1 MSINTITHADRL
13 VDFNHRNR
21 ETITADRLTKAR
33 RHQANQQ
40 FRVLSTDEKISNNDT
55 WLTRY
60 VIRKLKQDWSP
71 EIR

>member
-1 MSINTITHADRL
+1 MRSDAIGIDKVTVAA
-13 VDFNHRNR
+13 
-21 ETITADRLTKAR
+21 ITADRLAKAR

-55 WLTRY
+55 WLTKY